1 VLSAGPRDHAV
12 VFYRGNELV
21 DLVGEYLLTAVKDG
35 GVAIVVAAPDHRMWL
50 NAWLTRAGVDLA
62 AARSTGSYLVL
73 DADETMR
80 RFMVNG
86 YPDPAAFWQA
96 ISPVLTSSTGRR
108 GPVRF
113 FGEMVSLLWDAGL
126 VSAAIE
132 VEALWNE
139 MARQYPFSLLCAY
152 RAGSVTGEEH
162 SDGLAQV
169 CAAHT
174 SVVAGPVSS

>member
-1 VLSAGPRDHAV
+1 MA
-12 VFYRGNELV
+12 
-21 DLVGEYLLTAVKDG
+21 
-35 GVAIVVAAPDHRMWL
+35 
-50 NAWLTRAGVDLA
+50 
-62 AARSTGSYLVL
+62 
-73 DADETMR
+73 
-80 RFMVNG
+80 NG

-96 ISPVLTSSTGRR
+96 ISPVRTSSTGRR
-108 GPVRF
+108 GPVRV

-139 MARQYPFSLLCAY
+139 MGRQYPFALLCAY
-152 RAGSVTGEEH
+152 RAGSVTGEEY